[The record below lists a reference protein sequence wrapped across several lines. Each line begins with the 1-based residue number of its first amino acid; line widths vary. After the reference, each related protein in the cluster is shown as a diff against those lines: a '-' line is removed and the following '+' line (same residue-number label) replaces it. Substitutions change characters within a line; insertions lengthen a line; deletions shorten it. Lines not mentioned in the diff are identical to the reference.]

1 MDNHLQPLMTVEELA
16 AYLKVPKSWIYER
29 TRTAHRT
36 GFPVVRAGKYCRF
49 DREKILEW
57 LNRDSNVIE

>member
-1 MDNHLQPLMTVEELA
+1 MDHQPEPLLTVEELA
-16 AYLKVPKSWIYER
+16 AFLRVPRSWIYEK

-49 DREKILEW
+49 NREKVLEW
-57 LNRDSNVIE
+57 LNGKSSGYE